1 MDISGPADSRGGTAA
16 ARRILAEVVHRI
28 DRLDRLERLDPLAER
43 VRPVIRALPL
53 GPAREGL
60 RGEWF
65 GYPSHPAL
73 VQLPIGFWTSAAVLD
88 LVPGERR
95 AATLMV
101 ALGFLGALPAELAG
115 WVDWA
120 ELPTNEQ
127 RRAGLVHAVTGAAAT
142 TVYGLSWLAR
152 VRGRTGRGRALGFA
166 GLTVAT
172 VGGMIG
178 GHLAHG
184 RADHTDHTDH
194 TDPRDRTD
202 RGA

>member
-1 MDISGPADSRGGTAA
+1 MDISGPTDISGASAVTRPAGAA
-16 ARRILAEVVHRI
+16 QRILAEVVARI
-28 DRLDRLERLDPLAER
+28 DALDRFERLDPLADR
-43 VRPVIRALPL
+43 VRPVVRALPL

-65 GYPSHPAL
+65 GYSAHPAL

-120 ELPTNEQ
+120 ELPTEK
-127 RRAGLVHAVTGAAAT
+127 RRAGLVHAVAGATAT

-152 VRGRTGRGRALGFA
+152 VRGRTGRGRMLGFA

-184 RADHTDHTDH
+184 RAEET
-194 TDPRDRTD
+194 
-202 RGA
+202 A